1 MSTAENMER
10 LQKLEKHF
18 QGDEGVPVEGPSWK
32 LAVALVVAGF
42 SIGAGALNSMM
53 QGADPDLAVDREA
66 YVVQVAE
73 KYGVV
78 DAGADVSDV
87 ARSNE
92 WVSLLL
98 RMWKAPSQPDEGRD
112 FSMLSP
118 G

>member
-1 MSTAENMER
+1 MTTAENMER
-10 LQKLEKHF
+10 LQKLEKHY
-18 QGDEGVPVEGPSWK
+18 QGDEGVPAEGPSWK

-42 SIGAGALNSMM
+42 SIGAGALSSMM
-53 QGADPDLAVDREA
+53 QGGDSDLAGEREA

-78 DAGADVSDV
+78 DVGSDVSEV
-87 ARSNE
+87 AQSNE
-92 WVSLLL
+92 SVSLLL
-98 RMWKAPSQPDEGRD
+98 RMWKAPSRTDEGRD